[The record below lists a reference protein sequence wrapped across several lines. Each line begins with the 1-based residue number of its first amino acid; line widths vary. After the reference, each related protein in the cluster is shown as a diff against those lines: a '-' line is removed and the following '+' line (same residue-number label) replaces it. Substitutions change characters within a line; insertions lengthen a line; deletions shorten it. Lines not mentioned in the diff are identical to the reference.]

1 MGGLIS
7 LALRD
12 CGLISFMICG
22 VATEIG
28 IDPIAD
34 FEAGGAAAIEA
45 DKMEAVLADFP
56 TSKGGAWSNSRPF
69 GPERFTAVPT
79 GIGGCSPA
87 ILIPVGCS
95 SGTSPIFP
103 QVAKAPTLRSEL
115 FSSRLAMDQR
125 SKNSCV

>member
-45 DKMEAVLADFP
+45 DK
-56 TSKGGAWSNSRPF
+56 
-69 GPERFTAVPT
+69 
-79 GIGGCSPA
+79 
-87 ILIPVGCS
+87 
-95 SGTSPIFP
+95 
-103 QVAKAPTLRSEL
+103 
-115 FSSRLAMDQR
+115 
-125 SKNSCV
+125 